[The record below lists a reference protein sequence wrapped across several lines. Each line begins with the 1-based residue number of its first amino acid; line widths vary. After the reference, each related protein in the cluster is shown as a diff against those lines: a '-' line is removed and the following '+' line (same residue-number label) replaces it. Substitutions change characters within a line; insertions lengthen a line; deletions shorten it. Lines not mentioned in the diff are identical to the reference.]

1 MLGLNFNTHMPQK
14 QVYTSL
20 DVEFVK
26 PGVMSLSWMS
36 EVPESVLAPGVA
48 GAILMRVAWRS
59 RRKIYASVRR
69 MIVMSLCSVLKGE
82 EVRLRFGLVILF
94 ILS

>member
-1 MLGLNFNTHMPQK
+1 MLGLNFSTHMPQK

-26 PGVMSLSWMS
+26 PGVMSLSWTS
-36 EVPESVLAPGVA
+36 EVPKSVLAPGEA
-48 GAILMRVAWRS
+48 GAVLMRVAFRS
-59 RRKIYASVRR
+59 RREICASVRR

-82 EVRLRFGLVILF
+82 EVRLRFGIIILF
-94 ILS
+94 MLS